1 MGYSKEVFSLAK
13 MRLDN
18 IRNKNISAY
27 EVRIRKFLLRSQEGA
42 KVKSEIARNAV
53 LVARAVLSGK
63 SVKDQINALRYDNLK
78 LREKLKAILR
88 SSNLP
93 EDYLDPKYS
102 CNECLDTGYVKGKMC
117 DCFKKILRDEAYSAL
132 SHLSPLPLSSF
143 STFNLDFYGEP
154 YIEGNANYVR
164 TKMQKIYNY
173 SVVYADE
180 FSTSSENLFMTGETG
195 LGKTHLSLA
204 IANVVIKKGFG
215 VIYASVPNI
224 VSKLEKEKFRYSSD
238 ENTQEH
244 LTQCD
249 LLILDDLG
257 TEYRT
262 QFSSSVI
269 YNVIN
274 SRILYKKPT
283 IISTNYSLKL
293 IESDYSKRLVSRLWG
308 NYRLLNFCGK
318 DIRAE
323 KAKIKAANE
332 KNYYSKFSDSKKKVL
347 TAVSN

>member
-1 MGYSKEVFSLAK
+1 MLTG
-13 MRLDN
+13 
-18 IRNKNISAY
+18 KN
-27 EVRIRKFLLRSQEGA
+27 
-42 KVKSEIARNAV
+42 
-53 LVARAVLSGK
+53 
-63 SVKDQINALRYDNLK
+63 VKDQIKALRYDNLK
-78 LREKLKAILR
+78 LRKKLKVILQ
-88 SSNLP
+88 SLNLP
-93 EDYLDPKYS
+93 EDYLEPKYS

-117 DCFKKILRDEAYSAL
+117 NCFKKILRNEAYSAL

-143 STFNLDFYGEP
+143 RTFNLDYYGET
-154 YIEGNANYVR
+154 YIAGNVNYVR

-173 SVVYADE
+173 SVVYANE
-180 FSTSSENLFMTGETG
+180 FGISSENLFMTGETG

-204 IANVVIKKGFG
+204 IADVVIKKGFG

-224 VSKLEKEKFRYSSD
+224 VSKLEKEKFRYSGD
-238 ENTQEH
+238 ENTLEH
-244 LTQCD
+244 LIQCD

-283 IISTNYSLKL
+283 IISTNCSLKS
-293 IESDYSKRLVSRLWG
+293 IETDYSKRLVSRLWG

-323 KAKIKAANE
+323 KAKKKAAAE
-332 KNYYSKFSDSKKKVL
+332 KNYYNKFSMVSKL
-347 TAVSN
+347 